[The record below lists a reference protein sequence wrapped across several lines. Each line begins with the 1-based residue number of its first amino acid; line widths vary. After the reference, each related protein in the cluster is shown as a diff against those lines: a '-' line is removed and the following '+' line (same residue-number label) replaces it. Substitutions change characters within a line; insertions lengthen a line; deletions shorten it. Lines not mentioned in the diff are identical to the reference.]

1 MQNILPEITD
11 IKCEVIFLEKGSLW
25 SKMCGI
31 PPREKLKGDTEIEVA
46 VIGAGLA
53 GILIAFQL
61 QNEGK
66 KVIVLEGNR
75 IVSGQT
81 KNTTA
86 KITAQHG
93 EIYNSL
99 ITKFG
104 KQTARYY
111 ADCNLKAVEWY
122 RDFITKNKIDCDFE
136 DTEAWLYSSRNP
148 ERIKQEYEACKEL
161 KMPVE
166 LLENTKFLEQNI
178 SAVVMKNQA
187 QFNPLLFI
195 KCISE
200 NLEIYEQS
208 YVTEVK
214 DRYIIGNDFCVKAEK
229 IVFACHYPFVNFPA
243 LYFARLHQERSYV
256 ISIEDTSDINRMY
269 YGIDSDGIS
278 LRRYKDKLFIGG
290 SQHRTGENLEG
301 DKYDSI
307 RKKVREYFP
316 NSKET
321 ECWSA
326 QDCITADSLP
336 YIGVFSKS
344 KPYWYVATG
353 FGKWGMTFSAV
364 AAQIITELIT
374 EKNKQETKIFSPAR
388 CSLSAVK
395 GIAKE
400 GFHSAKGLIK
410 RAVFIP
416 KEKLEKIG
424 IGCAGS
430 VFVGGRR
437 LGVFRESEE
446 NYYCVSLKCPHLGC
460 KLEWNGDEKSWDCP
474 CHGSRFNYKGELID
488 NPAQRDITIE

>member
-1 MQNILPEITD
+1 MER
-11 IKCEVIFLEKGSLW
+11 GSLW
-25 SKMCGI
+25 SKECSI
-31 PPREKLKGDTEIEVA
+31 SPREKLKGEIETEVA

-61 QNEGK
+61 QDEGK

-75 IVSGQT
+75 IASGQT

-99 ITKFG
+99 IAKFG
-104 KQTARYY
+104 KGTAKNY

-122 RDFITKNKIDCDFE
+122 RDFINKNEIDCDFE
-136 DTEAWLYSSRNP
+136 DKDAWLYSSRQY

-161 KMPVE
+161 EMPVE
-166 LLENTKFLEQNI
+166 FMENTKFLNRNV

-187 QFNPLLFI
+187 QFNPLMFI
-195 KCISE
+195 KSISE
-200 NLEIYEQS
+200 KLKIYEQS
-208 YVTEVK
+208 YATEVK
-214 DRYIIGNDFCVKAEK
+214 NNCIIGKDFCVRAEK

-243 LYFARLHQERSYV
+243 LYFTRLHQERSYV
-256 ISIEDTSDINRMY
+256 VSIKDTSDINGMY
-269 YGIDSDGIS
+269 YGIDADGIS
-278 LRRYKDKLFIGG
+278 LRRYEDKLLVGG
-290 SQHRTGENLEG
+290 SQHRTGQNLEG

-307 RKKVREYFP
+307 RKNIKNYFP
-316 NSKET
+316 NSSET
-321 ECWSA
+321 EFWSA
-326 QDCITADSLP
+326 QDCITADGLP
-336 YIGVFSKS
+336 YIGTFSKS
-344 KPYWYVATG
+344 KPDWYVATG

-364 AAQIITELIT
+364 SAQIITNLIT
-374 EKNKQETKIFSPAR
+374 EKNKKETKIFSPSR
-388 CSLSAVK
+388 ISISAVC

-416 KEKLEKIG
+416 KEKLKEIG
-424 IGCAGS
+424 VGNAGS

-437 LGVFRESEE
+437 LGVYRESEE